1 MFMAQILYPIG
12 IQSFPE
18 IREKDWLYVDKTE
31 YIYQLVT
38 QAKYVFLSR
47 PRRFGKSLLISTIEE
62 YFKGRRELF
71 EGLAISKHECDWTEH
86 PVLHLDLSGC
96 PSESPTGLYEILDDF
111 LTRWETQYAIATDKS
126 ISAGLRFKGI
136 ILKAHRQT
144 GKRVAILVDEYDKP
158 LLQTVDKPDL
168 QEKYRDTLKS
178 FYSNLKSQ
186 DEHIRFAMLTGV
198 TKFGH
203 LSIFSDLNNLKDIS
217 LDSAYSAICGIS
229 EDELHQYF
237 HESVTEFAE
246 ATGDTVE
253 NIYAKLKVNYD
264 GYHFAPLKS
273 EEVYNPFSV
282 LNCLSSKWFR
292 DYWFSTG
299 TPDFLIK
306 MLRAGDL
313 SLQDLNEYNIS
324 LSRLTNVSYD
334 LSNPIPVL
342 YQTGYLTIKSY
353 DREFDDVVLGYPN
366 AEVKKGFY
374 DQLLPIYANI
384 DSKSS
389 RFDIR
394 YFVTDIR
401 QGRAEEFML
410 RLQSLF
416 SGFPYDSFD
425 LKALERHYQDIIFI
439 IMTLMGFYTRVEYK
453 TAAGRIDMVIET
465 ADYIYVFEFKMDR
478 TAREALDQINTKDY
492 LLPFKSD
499 GRQVIKIGANFSSK
513 LRSIEDWLIE

>member
-1 MFMAQILYPIG
+1 M
-12 IQSFPE
+12 
-18 IREKDWLYVDKTE
+18 
-31 YIYQLVT
+31 
-38 QAKYVFLSR
+38 
-47 PRRFGKSLLISTIEE
+47 
-62 YFKGRRELF
+62 
-71 EGLAISKHECDWTEH
+71 
-86 PVLHLDLSGC
+86 
-96 PSESPTGLYEILDDF
+96 
-111 LTRWETQYAIATDKS
+111 
-126 ISAGLRFKGI
+126 
-136 ILKAHRQT
+136 
-144 GKRVAILVDEYDKP
+144 
-158 LLQTVDKPDL
+158 
-168 QEKYRDTLKS
+168 
-178 FYSNLKSQ
+178 
-186 DEHIRFAMLTGV
+186 
-198 TKFGH
+198 
-203 LSIFSDLNNLKDIS
+203 
-217 LDSAYSAICGIS
+217 
-229 EDELHQYF
+229 
-237 HESVTEFAE
+237 
-246 ATGDTVE
+246 
-253 NIYAKLKVNYD
+253 
-264 GYHFAPLKS
+264 
-273 EEVYNPFSV
+273 
-282 LNCLSSKWFR
+282 
-292 DYWFSTG
+292 
-299 TPDFLIK
+299 
-306 MLRAGDL
+306 
-313 SLQDLNEYNIS
+313 
-324 LSRLTNVSYD
+324 
-334 LSNPIPVL
+334 L